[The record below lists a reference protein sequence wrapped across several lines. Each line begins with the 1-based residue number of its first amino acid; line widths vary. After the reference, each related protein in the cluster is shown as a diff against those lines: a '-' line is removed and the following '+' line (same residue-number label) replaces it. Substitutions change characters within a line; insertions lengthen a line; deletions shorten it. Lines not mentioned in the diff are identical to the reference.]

1 MSFTVRLDLPP
12 DVEQRLRRETSDLS
26 EGVKEAY
33 VLDLFRRGKLSHYEL
48 SQILGLDQF
57 ETDAY
62 LKRHSI
68 FEGSLTLEDLE
79 ADFQTLRKMSSKQ
92 P

>member
-12 DVEQRLRRETSDLS
+12 DVEQRLRREASDLS
-26 EGVKEAY
+26 EEVKEAY
-33 VLDLFRRGKLSHYEL
+33 VLELFRRGKLSHYEL
-48 SQILGLDQF
+48 SRILGFDRF

-62 LKRHSI
+62 LKRHNI
-68 FEGSLTLEDLE
+68 FEGSLTQEDLE
-79 ADFQTLRKMSSKQ
+79 ADFQTLRKLRSEQ